1 MFWWK
6 GIKWHLSNWKTLHT
20 RRRPS
25 ISGPSHV
32 LNSEVSIVWK
42 HILFVNIH
50 KYAFIML
57 PFYGSRFQVMNFG
70 GGENRQIGLIIGI
83 LVAGSKRDAKKKCLV
98 LFLPHF
104 LGGLDCSLSGYGN
117 PRNWPCILASID
129 WSQNGWQYLMTPE
142 VTNHLGEFDKNRLWF
157 KPTKISSFKRLWRQR
172 CFKHESWNF
181 QGRPTL
187 AR

>member
-70 GGENRQIGLIIGI
+70 GGENRQIGFIIGI
-83 LVAGSKRDAKKKCLV
+83 LVAGSKKTQKKNM
-98 LFLPHF
+98 FLPHF
-104 LGGLDCSLSGYGN
+104 LGGLDCSISGYGK
-117 PRNWPCILASID
+117 PPKWPCILASID

-142 VTNHLGEFDKNRLWF
+142 VTSHLGEFDKNTLGF
-157 KPTKISSFKRLWRQR
+157 KPTKISSFKTIMTTALFQ
-172 CFKHESWNF
+172 SWF
-181 QGRPTL
+181 LKLSRSTYIG
-187 AR
+187 